1 MCATRDV
8 ARYLRKVKL
17 HGFGVSVWQGK
28 ASTCPARRTD
38 GPEQIGIGV
47 SLVGRLSWPCA
58 AFCPLPHDTVLL
70 AKPCLILEPDLNLDI
85 GRQMLQMGLQGVREV
100 FLNAAMVSASC
111 PGLRGRALTW
121 LKPSCFR
128 SFPT

>member
-1 MCATRDV
+1 M
-8 ARYLRKVKL
+8 KL
-17 HGFGVSVWQGK
+17 HGFGVGLRQGE
-28 ASTCPARRTD
+28 ASTCPTRWTD

-58 AFCPLPHDTVLL
+58 ASCPLPHDAVLL
-70 AKPCLILEPDLNLDI
+70 TKSGFILEPDFNRRV
-85 GRQMLQMGLQGVREV
+85 GRQMVKMGLQGVREV
-100 FLNAAMVSASC
+100 FLNAAIVSASW

-128 SFPT
+128 SFPVDLH